1 MWSREGPIPLEDGT
15 AGHPLSIGVSPST
28 SMHISGS
35 HKIQSRAGSDAE
47 PAILNR
53 LEEYRIQLDASR
65 KIPEMIVPVLLEKG
79 RMLLQSD
86 PQKFEATVRAL
97 MDSATHMHPFDAKR
111 FLREKVTSETFEF
124 QARFD
129 SLRAPSDVSLSGMCG
144 IHINSVPLF
153 ANLRDS
159 EMAPLCKRFRRG
171 WDRED
176 PDSYRVCFASGEVG
190 PLSQFLAG
198 HALLRR
204 PLDPAKPK
212 WLGEEKNPW
221 TVNLAEW
228 WALEPTQQRFAE
240 KFAIAVVVGTEL
252 GNPEDYLD
260 ILSPVRNSR
269 EIVDFIGI
277 TEPTKVRVERLPH
290 TVLLPEQVSELRR
303 ESDLHLAGAVAQD
316 RRTDRAT
323 FPGQYVVTAHA
334 ELVMKF
340 RLLKVHEWLVSQR
353 TAL

>member
-1 MWSREGPIPLEDGT
+1 
-15 AGHPLSIGVSPST
+15 
-28 SMHISGS
+28 MHISGS
-35 HKIQSRAGSDAE
+35 HKIQSGATSHADS
-47 PAILNR
+47 AILDR
-53 LEEYRIQLDASR
+53 LEAYRLQLDAPR

-79 RMLLQSD
+79 RMLLQED
-86 PQKFEATVRAL
+86 PQKFEATARVL
-97 MDSATHMHPFDAKR
+97 MDSARYMHPFDAKR
-111 FLREKVTSETFEF
+111 FLRERVTPETFEF

-129 SLRAPSDVSLSGMCG
+129 SLRAPSDVSFSGVCG
-144 IHINSVPLF
+144 IHVNSVPLL

-159 EMAPLCKRFRRG
+159 EMAPACKRFKGG

-176 PDSYRVCFASGEVG
+176 PDSYRVCFASGNVD
-190 PLSQFLAG
+190 PLSQFLVG

-204 PLDPAKPK
+204 SLDPVKPP

-240 KFAIAVVVGTEL
+240 KFALAVVVGAEL

-260 ILSPVRNSR
+260 ILSPVRNSM

-290 TVLLPEQVSELRR
+290 TVLLPEQISELRR
-303 ESDLHLAGAVAQD
+303 ESGLHLAGAVAQD
-316 RRTDRAT
+316 HRTDRAT
-323 FPGQYVVTAHA
+323 FPGQYVVTVHA
-334 ELVMKF
+334 ELLIKF
-340 RLLKVHEWLVSQR
+340 RLLKVHEWIVSQGG
-353 TAL
+353 TA